1 MQNLNGD
8 KILEKLKVHF
18 IHVGNMNNKGTQ
30 ALFASD
36 VQIIKEVDRDADV
49 SVSTTDI
56 EGVTKMRLPL
66 SRVLPPMVDLPY
78 DRADQTSKQLGFG
91 RNSISY
97 KLLTVSLL
105 VLMPIQTLL
114 SLFSVI
120 ACKLGLKPF
129 YRAEVVQNMQ
139 ASNVVISH
147 SDESFKET
155 ASSLPLNPI
164 WAVTWWS
171 MLFSRTLDVMVARS
185 LRKPVL
191 LFPNSVGPFRTW
203 LGRSMAKLSLDSCD
217 YLLIRDPI
225 SYGIVENLGFKS
237 TKILTY
243 DTALLFD
250 QPATIPVGVKLP
262 PGLVLGVSAGVYSNS
277 MSKAD
282 VENYITAHAQAL
294 DQAIE
299 KYGFTV
305 AFLPHYISGF
315 SGDDLE
321 ISQKIINQ
329 MRNKNRT
336 EVIVTESVPE
346 FKALL
351 NRMSMVISS
360 KMHPAILAVSAF
372 VPVLSIVYDH
382 KQTGF
387 FQRLDMIGCT
397 LNIQEVS
404 TERLTAKIDSTW
416 TQHAQ
421 ITAALADQ
429 IPRWQKNVRSVMKK
443 VVSKYANGVKNE
455 LCTSIICT
463 QPADEE
469 SLLVAKAA

>member
-1 MQNLNGD
+1 M
-8 KILEKLKVHF
+8 EKLKVHF

-78 DRADQTSKQLGFG
+78 DRADQTSKQLGFS
-91 RNSISY
+91 RSSVSY

-114 SLFSVI
+114 SLFSVF
-120 ACKLGLKPF
+120 ACRLGLKPF
-129 YRAEVVQNMQ
+129 YRAEVVQKMQ
-139 ASNVVISH
+139 ASDVVISH

-185 LRKPVL
+185 LQKPVL

-250 QPATIPVGVKLP
+250 QTAPLPIGVTLP
-262 PGLVLGVSAGVYSNS
+262 HGLVLGVSAGVYSNS
-277 MSKAD
+277 MSKAE

-294 DQAIE
+294 DSAIE
-299 KYGFTV
+299 KHGFKV

-321 ISQKIINQ
+321 ISQKIIQQ
-329 MRNKNRT
+329 MRYKQNT
-336 EVIVTESVPE
+336 DVIVTESVPE

-387 FQRLDMIGCT
+387 FQRLDMIDCT

-404 TERLTAKIDSTW
+404 TERLAAKIEDTW
-416 TQHAQ
+416 SQHEQ
-421 ITAALADQ
+421 LTGALREQ
-429 IPRWQKNVRSVMKK
+429 IPMWQKNVRSVMKK
-443 VVSKYANGVKNE
+443 VVSRYANYGVKNE
-455 LCTSIICT
+455 LCASIPCT
-463 QPADEE
+463 ESDDEE

>member
-1 MQNLNGD
+1 M
-8 KILEKLKVHF
+8 EKLKVHF

-36 VQIIKEVDRDADV
+36 VALIKEVDKNADV

-56 EGVTKMRLPL
+56 EGVNKMHLPL

-78 DRADQTSKQLGFG
+78 DRADQTSKTLGFG
-91 RNSISY
+91 RNGFQY
-97 KLLTVSLL
+97 KFLTVSLL

-120 ACKLGLKPF
+120 CCRFGLKPL
-129 YRAEVVQNMQ
+129 YRGDVIKKVQ
-139 ASNVVISH
+139 ACNVVISH

-155 ASSLPLNPI
+155 ASSLPLNPV

-171 MLFSRTLDVMVARS
+171 MLFSRTLEVMVARS
-185 LRKPVL
+185 LHKPVI

-225 SYGIVENLGFKS
+225 SYGIVEKMGFKS

-250 QPATIPVGVKLP
+250 QQGSIPAGVTLSSDP
-262 PGLVLGVSAGVYSNS
+262 VLGVSAGVYSNS

-282 VENYITAHAQAL
+282 VQNYITSHAQAL
-294 DQAIE
+294 DSAIG
-299 KYGFTV
+299 KHGFTV
-305 AFLPHYISGF
+305 VFLPHYISGF

-321 ISQKIINQ
+321 ISKKIIEK
-329 MRNKNRT
+329 MRHKEQT
-336 EVIVTESVPE
+336 KIMVTESVPE

-351 NRMSMVISS
+351 DRMSMVISS
-360 KMHPAILAVSAF
+360 KMHPAILAVTGF

-387 FQRLDMIGCT
+387 FQRLNMTDCT
-397 LNIQEVS
+397 LDIKEVS
-404 TERLTAKIDSTW
+404 AERLTSKIDGTW
-416 TQHAQ
+416 SQHVQ
-421 ITAALADQ
+421 LTAALAVQ

-443 VVSKYANGVKNE
+443 VVLRYANFGVKNE
-455 LCTSIICT
+455 LSKSIIHT
-463 QPADEE
+463 EPTDEAC
-469 SLLVAKAA
+469 LLAE

>member
-1 MQNLNGD
+1 MR
-8 KILEKLKVHF
+8 KLKVHF

-36 VQIIKEVDRDADV
+36 VSIIKEVDSYADV

-56 EGVTKMRLPL
+56 EGINKMKLPL
-66 SRVLPPMVDLPY
+66 SKVLPPMVDLPY
-78 DRADQTSKQLGFG
+78 DRADQTIKTLGIG
-91 RNSISY
+91 RNGVFY
-97 KLLTVSLL
+97 KLLTVSLM
-105 VLMPIQTLL
+105 VLMPIQTVL

-120 ACKLGLKPF
+120 CCKFGLKPL
-129 YRAEVVQNMQ
+129 YRGDVLEKVR
-139 ASNVVISH
+139 SSDVVISH

-155 ASSLPLNPI
+155 ASSLPLNPV

-171 MLFSRTLDVMVARS
+171 MLFSRTLEIMVARS
-185 LRKPVL
+185 FHKPVL

-203 LGRSMAKLSLDSCD
+203 LGRSMAKLALDSCD

-225 SYGIVENLGFKS
+225 SYSIVKKMGLNS

-243 DTALLFD
+243 DTALLFN
-250 QPATIPVGVKLP
+250 QKANIPLDVSLP
-262 PGLVLGVSAGVYSNS
+262 SDHVIGISAGVYSNS
-277 MSKAD
+277 MSKAE
-282 VENYITAHAQAL
+282 VKNYITAHAKAL
-294 DQAIE
+294 DLAIE
-299 KYGFTV
+299 KHGFTI

-321 ISQKIINQ
+321 ISKKIIEQ
-329 MRNKNRT
+329 MHHKEKT
-336 EVIVTESVPE
+336 KLIVTQSVSE

-372 VPVLSIVYDH
+372 VPVVSIVYDH

-387 FQRLDMIGCT
+387 FQRLDMTQCT
-397 LNIQEVS
+397 LDISQVS
-404 TERLTAKIDSTW
+404 TERLADKIENTW
-416 TQHAQ
+416 SHQAQ
-421 ITAALADQ
+421 ITTSLAEQ
-429 IPRWQKNVRSVMKK
+429 IPKWQRNVRYVMKK
-443 VVSKYANGVKNE
+443 IVLRYFDVGVENE
-455 LCTSIICT
+455 LCTSNICT
-463 QPADEE
+463 QPVDEE